1 MQTLDFRENKTQ
13 IIDFETLKRTH
24 KENDIFGNP
33 LKEMYH
39 FQLINEIAE
48 RCNRQNLDFRIKDI
62 FAVKNQNR
70 NFPGVVV
77 LPQVE
82 ETHGENAVEAH
93 ILRRVFAN
101 IEITNNSTEELTSNI
116 ALAYHQN
123 GIQIGVGQ
131 MVVVCQ
137 NQTILSSDRIFST
150 YGENKMNTTDLL
162 NSVSQWLGNFF
173 EYRERDINIINQM
186 KEIEMKEKDVL
197 RLIGLLTSLRVSKD
211 STAIATKPKTYP
223 LNQSQI
229 SQFTEDYLI
238 ERENKRYITMW
249 DIYNLATDLYKPDKM
264 DIPAILPQN
273 AEMFNVLT
281 NFQTV

>member
-1 MQTLDFRENKTQ
+1 MSSMQTLDFRENKTQ
-13 IIDFETLKRTH
+13 IIDFDTLKRTH
-24 KENDIFGNP
+24 EENDIYGKP
-33 LKEMYH
+33 LKEIYH
-39 FQLINEIAE
+39 YELINNLME
-48 RCNRQNLDFRIKDI
+48 RCNNANLDFKIKDI

-70 NFPGVVV
+70 SFPGVVV
-77 LPQVE
+77 LPQIE
-82 ETHGENAVEAH
+82 EIHGENAVEAH

-101 IEITNNSTEELTSNI
+101 IEITNESTDEITSNI

-150 YGENKMNTTDLL
+150 YGENKLSPNELL
-162 NSVSQWLGNFF
+162 DSVSHWLNNFF
-173 EYRERDINIINQM
+173 EYREQDINIINQM
-186 KEIEMKEKDVL
+186 KEIEMKEKDVF
-197 RLIGLLTSLRVSKD
+197 RLIGLLTSLRVAKD
-211 STAIATKPKTYP
+211 STAILYKPKTYP

-229 SQFTEDYLI
+229 SQFTESYII
-238 ERENKRYITMW
+238 ERENKRYTTMW

-273 AEMFNVLT
+273 AEMFNV
-281 NFQTV
+281 N